1 MDRNNFFL
9 SVLSRRAG
17 MVIFLPKPVNGYHST
32 STNLWGEPMQDR
44 QKHGIPIL
52 TILAL
57 LLLVAFVGVLG
68 TAFMTLTV
76 SGSATLPNGA
86 TVDIAGACSMS
97 ETPESTLVEFAGR
110 NFEFTKTTIV
120 VDGVEVGK
128 IEDSTK
134 RLALRVDRVPFL
146 RFFSRANGVV
156 LTANGKTIAL
166 PY

>member
-1 MDRNNFFL
+1 
-9 SVLSRRAG
+9 
-17 MVIFLPKPVNGYHST
+17 
-32 STNLWGEPMQDR
+32 MQDR
-44 QKHGIPIL
+44 QKRGMPIL

-97 ETPESTLVEFAGR
+97 ETPKSTLVEFAGR
-110 NFEFTKTTIV
+110 NFEFTKSSIV
-120 VDGVEVGK
+120 VDGIVIGE
-128 IEDSTK
+128 IDDSTK

-146 RFFSRANGVV
+146 GFFSRANGVI
-156 LTANGKTIAL
+156 LTANGKTIPL
-166 PY
+166 P